1 MMQAEEMA
9 ISTSNRYLLAGWMSI
24 IAAVLFPLQFIV
36 GIVQGI
42 IGARAFHIKG
52 PIVGPADFLGLIST
66 ALAVYV
72 IIMFRQL
79 LHERFRY
86 HGVDLLITI
95 SIWWLIGFQV
105 LGLMLKTM
113 LLLTN
118 LPELMQIVMMLGL
131 FSVAMVTV
139 GIVDIMI
146 AVRLLK
152 LREQM
157 SDLLAAYVYLTLAAG
172 ILEVTILLSPLA
184 LILLPITSII
194 LGVVFL
200 REKEEAEFV

>member
-1 MMQAEEMA
+1 MTHAEEMA

-95 SIWWLIGFQV
+95 SIWWLIGFQI

-157 SDLLAAYVYLTLAAG
+157 SDLLSAYVFLTLAAG
-172 ILEVTILLSPLA
+172 ILEVTIVLSPLA
-184 LILLPITSII
+184 LILVPITSII

>member
-1 MMQAEEMA
+1 MTHAEEMA

-95 SIWWLIGFQV
+95 SIWWLIGFQI

>member
-9 ISTSNRYLLAGWMSI
+9 VSTSNRYLLAGWMSI

-184 LILLPITSII
+184 LILVPITSII

>member
-157 SDLLAAYVYLTLAAG
+157 SDLLSAYVILTLAAG
-172 ILEVTILLSPLA
+172 ILEVTIVLSPLA

>member
-1 MMQAEEMA
+1 MTHAEEMA

-184 LILLPITSII
+184 LILVPITSII

>member
-1 MMQAEEMA
+1 MMQAEEMVV
-9 ISTSNRYLLAGWMSI
+9 STSNRYLLAGWMSI

-52 PIVGPADFLGLIST
+52 PIVGPADLLGLIST

-184 LILLPITSII
+184 LILVPITSII

>member
-42 IGARAFHIKG
+42 IGARTFHIKG

-184 LILLPITSII
+184 LILVPITSII

>member
-1 MMQAEEMA
+1 MMQAEEMVV
-9 ISTSNRYLLAGWMSI
+9 STSNRYLLAGWMSI

-42 IGARAFHIKG
+42 IGARTFHIKG

-184 LILLPITSII
+184 LILVPITSII

>member
-1 MMQAEEMA
+1 MTHAEEMA

-157 SDLLAAYVYLTLAAG
+157 SDLLSAYVFLTLAAG
-172 ILEVTILLSPLA
+172 ILEVTIVLSPLA